1 METLERKTKKT
12 QWLFLLLLFPLA
24 AAGIFLLPSIL
35 VHGAVSGRSVTW
47 TAAFAGG
54 FLTALTPCVYPVIP
68 LAVSLMRTWA
78 GASRRRAAGLSGLY
92 VAGMA
97 AVYTALGAAAGL
109 GNFLFGALTN
119 TVTFRLGTAALL
131 WIFGAGMLGAYVFR
145 LPGVLSRRA
154 AAFEKVGAIGA
165 FGGGALSGALAAGCT
180 GPILA
185 GILTYIGSSQS
196 PLQAVS
202 LMLVF
207 SLGLGLPFFLLGT
220 SAAALPK
227 PGPWLLWVEGFLGA
241 VLVATGSFFAAG
253 ALDMLGYRGPGFSR
267 TAGVLF
273 ALAGVT
279 LWFRTAAA
287 HRISRQKVSAW
298 LSVALIASGLTV
310 SMHAWTAPGAGGGAR
325 LQWTTVKTTEAFD
338 ELMRSQPGGKP
349 VIVDFHAD
357 WCADCRLVQRT
368 VFSDPEVAE
377 AVVSRFF
384 AVRVDASGDTAPLLS
399 LARRYGLPGVP
410 GLRFFTASG
419 QELPELRVN
428 GAFTKK
434 EFLSFLQKA
443 SVFEGDTPPL
453 PGVSNPTK
461 DPQAWHTLCRLIPLR
476 M

>member
-1 METLERKTKKT
+1 METLKEKTKKT
-12 QWLFLLLLFPLA
+12 KWLPLILLFPLA
-24 AAGIFLLPSIL
+24 AAGVFLLPSIL

-54 FLTALTPCVYPVIP
+54 VLTALTPCVYPVIP

-78 GASRRRAAGLSGLY
+78 GASRRKAAALSGLY

-97 AVYTALGAAAGL
+97 TVYTALGAAAGL
-109 GNFLFGALTN
+109 GNSLFGALTN

-145 LPGVLSRRA
+145 LPGALTRRA

-253 ALDMLGYRGPGFSR
+253 ALDMLGYRGPGLSG
-267 TAGVLF
+267 TAGVLV
-273 ALAGVT
+273 ALAGAVV
-279 LWFRTAAA
+279 WFRTAAA
-287 HRISRQKVSAW
+287 HRVSRQKVSAW

-310 SMHAWTAPGAGGGAR
+310 SMHAWTAPGDSGAR
-325 LQWTTVKTTEAFD
+325 LQWTTVETTEAFD
-338 ELMRSQPGGKP
+338 ELMKNRPAVKP
-349 VIVDFHAD
+349 VLVDFHAD

-377 AVVSRFF
+377 AVESHFF
-384 AVRVDASGDTAPLLS
+384 AVRVDASVDTAPLLP
-399 LARRYGLPGVP
+399 LARRYELPGVP
-410 GLRFFTASG
+410 GLRFFSASG

-434 EFLSFLQKA
+434 EFLSLLQKA
-443 SVFEGDTPPL
+443 YAPERDAPSQPGASTPHQ
-453 PGVSNPTK
+453 GS
-461 DPQAWHTLCRLIPLR
+461 PQ
-476 M
+476 

>member
-1 METLERKTKKT
+1 MDTLKEKTKRT
-12 QWLFLLLLFPLA
+12 PRPPLLLLLPLA
-24 AAGIFLLPSIL
+24 ATGLFLLPSIL
-35 VHGAVSGRSVTW
+35 VHGAVPGRSVTW

-78 GASRRRAAGLSGLY
+78 GASRRKSTTLSGLY

-97 AVYTALGAAAGL
+97 TVYTALGAAAGL
-109 GNFLFGALTN
+109 GNSLFGALTN
-119 TVTFRLGTAALL
+119 TVPFRLGTAALL

-145 LPGVLSRRA
+145 LPGVVTRRA

-165 FGGGALSGALAAGCT
+165 FGAGALSGALAAGCT

-253 ALDMLGYRGPGFSR
+253 VVDMLGYPRAGFSG
-267 TAGVLF
+267 TAGVLV
-273 ALAGVT
+273 ALAGAA
-279 LWFRTAAA
+279 LWFRAAAA
-287 HRISRQKVSAW
+287 HRIPRHKASAW

-310 SMHAWTAPGAGGGAR
+310 SMHAWTAPGDGGAR
-325 LQWTTVKTTEAFD
+325 LQWTTVETTEAFD
-338 ELMRSQPGGKP
+338 ELMRSRPAGKP
-349 VIVDFHAD
+349 VLVDFHAD

-377 AVVSRFF
+377 ALESRFF
-384 AVRVDASGDTAPLLS
+384 AVRVDASGDTALLVS
-399 LARRYGLPGVP
+399 LARRYELPGVP
-410 GLRFFTASG
+410 GLRFFSASG
-419 QELPELRVN
+419 QELPEFRVN

-434 EFLSFLQKA
+434 EFLFLLQKA
-443 SVFEGDTPPL
+443 SAPEGEIPPR
-453 PGVSNPTK
+453 PSFSNPHQGSTK
-461 DPQAWHTLCRLIPLR
+461 
-476 M
+476 